1 MLHIL
6 AELISEL
13 NLKPRTQRRMHIHNS
28 TLQAICRQFD
38 KQSDVAIGT
47 HAHSTRTD
55 KDDVA
60 KVPSA
65 VLKMRLLEIKPGRA
79 HSAYRHMKLN
89 PLWKWNR
96 EDTKKRIEMKKDFM
110 KYEGAE
116 NGRRDNSD
124 SEDEYSSDR

>member
-1 MLHIL
+1 
-6 AELISEL
+6 
-13 NLKPRTQRRMHIHNS
+13 MHIHVS

-38 KQSDVAIGT
+38 YHCIGT
-47 HAHSTRTD
+47 NAHSTRTG

-60 KVPSA
+60 KVTSA
-65 VLKMRLLEIKPGRA
+65 VLKLQLLEIKPGRA

-89 PLWKWNR
+89 PLWKWSR

-110 KYEGAE
+110 KYEVAV
-116 NGRRDNSD
+116 NGHGDNSD